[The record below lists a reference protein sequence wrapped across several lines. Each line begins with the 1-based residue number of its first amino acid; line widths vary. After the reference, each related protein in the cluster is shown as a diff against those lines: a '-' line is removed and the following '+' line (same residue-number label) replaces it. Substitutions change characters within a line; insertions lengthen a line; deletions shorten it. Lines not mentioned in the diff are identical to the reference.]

1 MTATTT
7 ILIATGNSGKLR
19 EIQALMADLPVTF
32 KTLADF
38 PKLPPAVEDADTF
51 AENAARKATHYSRLT
66 GLWALADDSGL
77 EVDALNGAPGI
88 RSARYAGQ
96 PTNTA
101 ANNAKLIDA
110 LKDVPPELRSAR
122 FRCAV
127 ALADGDGILA
137 QASGVLEGRIVDQPL
152 GHNGFGFDP
161 HFWVPE
167 LGMTTAQMPPE
178 QKNKISHRG
187 RALAALKPRIAR
199 LLPPA

>member
-19 EIQALMADLPVTF
+19 EIQAVMADLPVIF
-32 KTLADF
+32 KSLADF
-38 PKLPPAVEDADTF
+38 PKFPPAVEDAETF
-51 AENAARKATHYSRLT
+51 AENAAQKATHYSRLT
-66 GLWALADDSGL
+66 GLWTLTDDSGL
-77 EVDALNGAPGI
+77 TVDALHGAPGI
-88 RSARYAGQ
+88 HSARYAGQ

-110 LKDVPPELRSAR
+110 LQDVPPELRTAR

-127 ALADGDGILA
+127 ALADGDRILA
-137 QASGVLEGRIVDQPL
+137 EASGVLEGRIVDQPL

-167 LGMTTAQMPPE
+167 FGMTTAQMPAE
-178 QKNKISHRG
+178 QKNRISHRG
-187 RALAALKPRIAR
+187 RALAALKPQIAR